1 MIIDTTG
8 NGNADANMNGG
19 AVNQD
24 SLLKE
29 KMRDEVERYMKEGST
44 KKQIKNL
51 LIKDNQ
57 RLGVSIDD
65 LRKSNPDLAKYV

>member
-29 KMRDEVERYMKEGST
+29 KMRDEVERYMKES
-44 KKQIKNL
+44 
-51 LIKDNQ
+51 
-57 RLGVSIDD
+57 
-65 LRKSNPDLAKYV
+65 